1 MSYKDGIPIEIGAI
15 NGRTLFNDGSPP
27 IVLELFGTSSAV
39 VHRFLLLSTLHVSAE
54 TQDEDH
60 HDDEDDQESKQGI
73 VGVNQEITGFTRR
86 KPLCYIIGAI

>member
-1 MSYKDGIPIEIGAI
+1 LVAG
-15 NGRTLFNDGSPP
+15 
-27 IVLELFGTSSAV
+27 
-39 VHRFLLLSTLHVSAE
+39 LHVSAE